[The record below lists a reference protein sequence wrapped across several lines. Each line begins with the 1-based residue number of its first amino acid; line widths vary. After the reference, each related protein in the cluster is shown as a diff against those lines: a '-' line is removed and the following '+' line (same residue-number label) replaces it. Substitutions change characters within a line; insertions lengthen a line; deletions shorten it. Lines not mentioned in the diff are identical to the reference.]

1 MVPIIDHTMTNRIVN
16 TITRCFRISKSF
28 IADKEIKVLYSSFGC
43 KMAWFTRN
51 GRSTRRCR
59 CRSTCRNCSRE
70 NTFAALIV
78 ESAMANGGHT
88 MKDLS
93 FLRNWKMNV
102 SISLQG
108 GSRSIEYIPY
118 FRVSGTIIAYDG
130 GENRHCCQYSNC
142 DYLLR
147 PNTVWFQLVIQ
158 LLVKYFY

>member
-16 TITRCFRISKSF
+16 AITRGFRISKGF

-70 NTFAALIV
+70 YTFFYFAALIV
-78 ESAMANGGHT
+78 ESAMANGGRT
-88 MKDLS
+88 MKDPS
-93 FLRNWKMNV
+93 FLRNWKMMV
-102 SISLQG
+102 FQFCCRVDL
-108 GSRSIEYIPY
+108 RSNEHIPY

-130 GENRHCCQYSNC
+130 GENRHCCQ
-142 DYLLR
+142 
-147 PNTVWFQLVIQ
+147 
-158 LLVKYFY
+158 